1 MTKGEIN
8 MGAAEHL
15 GVYAEGWTNGEAD
28 TILKATSESY
38 TFNDPNAGIIPKK
51 EFARYLAGLKETVKS
66 LRGGSLPKPFMELS
80 EVVTQENQGV
90 MTAWCWWTIPGTEMK
105 GSGLIKIGAD
115 GVRSEVITYHTK
127 LPG

>member
-1 MTKGEIN
+1 

-28 TILKATSESY
+28 TILRATSESY
-38 TFNDPNAGIIPKK
+38 AFDDPDSGIIPKK

-80 EVVTQENQGV
+80 EVITQEKPDV
-90 MTAWCWWTIPGTEMK
+90 MTAWCWWAIPGTDIK

-115 GVRSEVITYHTK
+115 GVRSEVITYYSK
-127 LPG
+127 LPK